1 MTQWQLTLRDTGKPR
16 YIEIAETIHADIEAG
31 TLKPGDRL
39 PSQRKVAQQV
49 GVDFTTV
56 SRGYAEAVKRG
67 YIESFVGRGTF
78 VRELSEEREA
88 PDPRRAVEEDPMM
101 NMPPEPDDPDL
112 IAQMEQGLRHVSAN
126 LVPLLRYQ
134 SVTGSLQDREIAG
147 RWMAENGFE
156 VAPEQLAITPGAHAS
171 VHAVLSH
178 LSESG
183 PTVLCEAVT
192 YPGIRAIAAQLGV
205 HLIGVEMDAHGIL
218 PDALDRAIGT
228 HWPSAVYLNPTLQN
242 PGTYTMPADRREQ
255 VADILRRHEIPLI
268 EDDACCFV
276 ASDAPLP
283 ISRLIPDLGWH
294 IAGLSKCFGAGLRLA
309 LTTVPEGQAKGR
321 FAQVLQAS
329 NVMTSP
335 ISAALMSRWVED
347 GTARALQSFVR
358 QAAAQRQALA
368 RDLLKGCDIRG
379 QDEAFNVWLTL
390 PQGTSRAEVMGR
402 MANRQ
407 IGLMPSDAF
416 TVMGSPAEAMRVCLG
431 GPITKTQ
438 LAEDLTELRDAV
450 LNKVWVG

>member
-1 MTQWQLTLRDTGKPR
+1 MTHWHLTLQDTGKPR
-16 YIEIAETIHADIEAG
+16 YIEIAEAIRADIEAG
-31 TLKPGDRL
+31 ALKPGDRL
-39 PSQRKVAQQV
+39 PSQRSVAQQV

-78 VRELSEEREA
+78 VRAPSDARAA
-88 PDPRRAVEEDPMM
+88 PDPRRALEEDPMM

-112 IAQMEQGLRHVSAN
+112 IARMEQGLRHVSAN

-134 SVTGSLQDREIAG
+134 SVTGSLQDREIAA
-147 RWMAENGFE
+147 RWMAENRLE
-156 VAPEQLAITPGAHAS
+156 VGLEQLAITPGAHAT

-183 PTVLCEAVT
+183 PTVLCEALT
-192 YPGIRAIAAQLGV
+192 YPGVRAIAAQLGV
-205 HLIGVEMDAHGIL
+205 RLIGVEMDAQGIL
-218 PDALDRAIGT
+218 PDALERAIGKY
-228 HWPSAVYLNPTLQN
+228 WPSAVYLNPTLQN
-242 PGTYTMPADRREQ
+242 PGTYTMPADRRQQ
-255 VADILRRHEIPLI
+255 VADILRRHDIPLI

-276 ASDAPLP
+276 ASDAPPP

-321 FAQVLQAS
+321 FAQVLRAS

-335 ISAALMSRWVED
+335 ISAALMSQWVED
-347 GTARALQSFVR
+347 GTASSLQEFVR
-358 QAAAQRQALA
+358 DAATRRQALA
-368 RDLLKGCDIRG
+368 RTVLKGCDIRG
-379 QDEAFNVWLTL
+379 QAEAFNVWLTL
-390 PQGTSRAEVMGR
+390 PAGTSRAEVMGR
-402 MANRQ
+402 MASRQ

-416 TVMGSPAEAMRVCLG
+416 TVAGTPAEAMRVCLG
-431 GPITKTQ
+431 GPISEAQ
-438 LAEDLTELRDAV
+438 LAEDLAELRDAV
-450 LNKVWVG
+450 LTKVWVG

>member
-1 MTQWQLTLRDTGKPR
+1 MTHWHLTLQDTGKPR
-16 YIEIAETIHADIEAG
+16 YIEIAEAIRAEIEAG

-39 PSQRKVAQQV
+39 PSQRSVAQQV

-78 VRELSEEREA
+78 VRA
-88 PDPRRAVEEDPMM
+88 PSDGRAASDPRRALEEDPMM

-112 IAQMEQGLRHVSAN
+112 IARMEQGLRHVSAN

-134 SVTGSLQDREIAG
+134 SVTGSLQDREIAA
-147 RWMAENGFE
+147 RWMAENGHE
-156 VAPEQLAITPGAHAS
+156 VGLEQLAITPGAHAT

-183 PTVLCEAVT
+183 PTVLCEAVS
-192 YPGIRAIAAQLGV
+192 YPGVRAIAAQLGV
-205 HLIGVEMDAHGIL
+205 RLIGVELDAQGIV
-218 PDALDRAIGT
+218 PDALERAIGEY
-228 HWPSAVYLNPTLQN
+228 WPSAVYLNPTLQN
-242 PGTYTMPADRREQ
+242 PGTYTMPADRRQQ
-255 VADILRRHEIPLI
+255 VADILRRHDIPLI

-276 ASDAPLP
+276 ASDAPPP

-321 FAQVLQAS
+321 FAQVLRAS

-335 ISAALMSRWVED
+335 ISAALMSQWVED
-347 GTARALQSFVR
+347 GTASALQEFIR
-358 QAAAQRQALA
+358 DAATRRQALA
-368 RDLLKGCDIRG
+368 RAVLKGCDIRG
-379 QDEAFNVWLTL
+379 QAEAFNVWLTL
-390 PQGTSRAEVMGR
+390 PAGTSRAEVMGR
-402 MANRQ
+402 MASRQ

-416 TVMGSPAEAMRVCLG
+416 TVAGTPAEAMRVCLG
-431 GPITKTQ
+431 GPISEAQ
-438 LAEDLTELRDAV
+438 LAEDLSELRDAV
-450 LNKVWVG
+450 LTKVWAG